1 MSQFKLSLATK
12 ANQASLLP
20 VLLVATSI
28 NEARPTP
35 VIAINF
41 EDAAVLP
48 EGEKAIVQFTGAS
61 GAPVYGTDN
70 AIKELRASFPFLNGK
85 DEKSVSDPASP
96 SLQLYADGSFSRR
109 TNGFPSLSPS
119 PPLTSRLSTLCFSA

>member
-85 DEKSVSDPASP
+85 DEKSVSDPRSAFI
-96 SLQLYADGSFSRR
+96 A
-109 TNGFPSLSPS
+109 
-119 PPLTSRLSTLCFSA
+119 TLC